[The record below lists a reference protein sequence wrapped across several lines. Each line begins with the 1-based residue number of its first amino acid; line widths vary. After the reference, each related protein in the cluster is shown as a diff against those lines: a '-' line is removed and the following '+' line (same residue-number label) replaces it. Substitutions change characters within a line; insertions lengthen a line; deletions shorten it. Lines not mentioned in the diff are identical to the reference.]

1 MSMQLWIRLMI
12 LSLTAL
18 GPLAESATVPKS
30 CATDE
35 RLVAPCFT
43 VHGRLSSWNGTPT
56 YRISVTGT
64 KRLLGV
70 SEGRFGPNGYELLP
84 LEIPQPTNF
93 DSEYFGDFTVCPFEP
108 EQPKRMRLVCVSAVN
123 HLRIVDRKK

>member
-1 MSMQLWIRLMI
+1 MRY
-12 LSLTAL
+12 AL
-18 GPLAESATVPKS
+18 AAVANEHWPSSYLPNALENRVR
-30 CATDE
+30 TD
-35 RLVAPCFT
+35 
-43 VHGRLSSWNGTPT
+43 WNGTPT

-70 SEGRFGPNGYELLP
+70 SEGRFRPNGYELLP